1 MRAIF
6 IFSFLL
12 AVALTAVLVLRD
24 DVGDKPTVPDQAQ
37 PHQPAAQA
45 SDTKPDSAAPVKAA
59 GPASSN
65 ASGSR
70 KKLKAPGAIPKLV
83 APTFDVVRV
92 NPSGD
97 AVIAG
102 RATPGAMVTVRA
114 GDVLVGKVKAD
125 DRGEWVLV
133 PGKPLDSGSREL
145 SLEAQDPKSKQVRMS
160 EDVVVIAVPERNSG
174 EESIAIL
181 SPRAGGGA
189 SSALQVP
196 KAPAKKARPLRP
208 AAPAGK
214 TVVNVPSDQAAK
226 RSTPAPAVSL
236 DSVDYDD
243 KGALILAGRADAGAL
258 VNVYVDNRPIG
269 GATADASGKWQL
281 TPHSAVSP
289 GDHKLRVDQ
298 MDAAGKVGYRVEL
311 PFTRAEPAAIK
322 LAYGQVI
329 VQPGNSL
336 WRIARRS
343 YGEGTLYT
351 VIYEANRT
359 QIRDPDLIYPGQIFV
374 VPKGG
379 D

>member
-24 DVGDKPTVPDQAQ
+24 DVGDKPTAQDQAQ
-37 PHQPAAQA
+37 PDQPTPQA
-45 SDTKPDSAAPVKAA
+45 TDTKPDSAGPVKAA
-59 GPASSN
+59 GQASSD
-65 ASGSR
+65 AAGR
-70 KKLKAPGAIPKLV
+70 RDKLKAPDAIPKLV

-102 RATPGAMVTVRA
+102 RASPGAMVTVRA

-145 SLEAQDPKSKQVRMS
+145 SLEARDPKSSQVRMS

-196 KAPAKKARPLRP
+196 KAQAKKATTRP

-258 VNVYVDNRPIG
+258 VNVYVDNGSIG
-269 GATADASGKWQL
+269 GAKADASGKWQL
-281 TPHSAVSP
+281 TPHSAVLP

-298 MDAAGKVGYRVEL
+298 MDAAGKVMYRVEL

-322 LAYGQVI
+322 LAEGQVI